1 MRIDPVGAR
10 TGRVPRLVLRAAFWT
25 ALLTALTAVAA
36 AQAGALPDSSA
47 APDVGAAGGISAPLM
62 LPPPP
67 LPPAAVQAEAA
78 RLRAELTRDVHDS
91 VRETSGADERWIALA
106 KAMLAQSRT
115 MLRRPQVLVVV
126 DRNPHVEQLALVVAQ
141 PNAPWLVVGGTHVS
155 TGQAGR
161 FDHYITPTGV
171 FVHDASILDYRAEG
185 TYNEN
190 HIRGLGVKGMRVWDF
205 GWQSARKGWLGDGE
219 RGQIRLLMH
228 ATDPVYLARR
238 IGRPASDGCVR
249 VPADMNRFMDH
260 YSILDR
266 DYLQAARFDDP
277 YDSTIGAVLPAG
289 RDPTPLAGDKLVV
302 VDSSEPWG
310 AVPVAGGNGSEVQA
324 KGD

>member
-1 MRIDPVGAR
+1 MIDPVR
-10 TGRVPRLVLRAAFWT
+10 PRRGRVSQLLLRAALST
-25 ALLTALTAVAA
+25 ASLALLTTATA
-36 AQAGALPDSSA
+36 AQEGSLPDSA
-47 APDVGAAGGISAPLM
+47 ATPAAEADAGISAPLM

-78 RLRAELTRDVHDS
+78 RLRAELMRDVHDT
-91 VRETSGADERWIALA
+91 VRETVPADERWIALA

-115 MLRRPQVLVVV
+115 TLRRPQVLVVV
-126 DRNPHVEQLALVVAQ
+126 DRNPRVEQLALVVAQ
-141 PNAPWLVVGGTHVS
+141 PDAPWLVIGGTHVS

-185 TYNEN
+185 TYNQN
-190 HIRGLGVKGMRVWDF
+190 HIRGLGTKGMRVWDF
-205 GWQSARKGWLGDGE
+205 GWQWARKGWRGNGE
-219 RGQIRLLMH
+219 QGQIRLLMH

-238 IGRPASDGCVR
+238 LGHPASDGCVR
-249 VPADMNRFMDH
+249 IPADMNRFMDH

-266 DYLQAARFDDP
+266 DYLQAARFDDS
-277 YDSTIGAVLPAG
+277 YDSAIAAVLPAD

-302 VDSSEPWG
+302 VDSSEPG
-310 AVPVAGGNGSEVQA
+310 GGVPIAGGIGIEEQA
-324 KGD
+324 KGG

>member
-1 MRIDPVGAR
+1 MTIDPVRPRRIRMSRFLCRGA
-10 TGRVPRLVLRAAFWT
+10 LWT
-25 ALLTALTAVAA
+25 ALLALLTTAAA
-36 AQAGALPDSSA
+36 AQGSSLPASSA
-47 APDVGAAGGISAPLM
+47 TPSAEAHGGISTPLV

-91 VRETSGADERWIALA
+91 VRETLPTDERWIALA
-106 KAMLAQSRT
+106 KAMLATSQT
-115 MLRRPQVLVVV
+115 TLRRPQILVVV
-126 DRNPHVEQLALVVAQ
+126 DRNPRVEQLALVVAQ
-141 PNAPWLVVGGTHVS
+141 PNAPWLVIGGTRVS

-190 HIRGLGVKGMRVWDF
+190 HIRGLGLKGMRVWDF
-205 GWQSARKGWLGDGE
+205 GWQTARKGWLDDGE
-219 RGQIRLLMH
+219 QGQIRLLMH

-238 IGRPASDGCVR
+238 IGHPASDGCVR

-260 YSILDR
+260 YNILDR
-266 DYLQAARFDDP
+266 DYLQAANFDDA
-277 YDSTIGAVLPAG
+277 YDRAIRAVMPAD
-289 RDPTPLAGDKLVV
+289 RDPTPLTGDKLVV
-302 VDSSEPWG
+302 VDSSEPG
-310 AVPVAGGNGSEVQA
+310 GGVPVAGGIGIEEQA
-324 KGD
+324 KGG